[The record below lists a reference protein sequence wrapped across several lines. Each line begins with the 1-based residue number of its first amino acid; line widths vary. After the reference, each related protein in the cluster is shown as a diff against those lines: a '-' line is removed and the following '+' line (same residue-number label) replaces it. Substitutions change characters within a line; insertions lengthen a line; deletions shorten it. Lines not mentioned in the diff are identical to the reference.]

1 MRSLGGGGAVKNNS
15 HTDMID
21 EKKIHPTLVQGI
33 VPTKELGRDIVA
45 LRYDLLL
52 PVVEGMIE
60 EFLRQERGD
69 MNRGRIKLAKELGE
83 AARAMSVVRVHVEK
97 NISICTPYI
106 EKEKRDTKN

>member
-1 MRSLGGGGAVKNNS
+1 
-15 HTDMID
+15 MID

-52 PVVEGMIE
+52 PIVDGMIE

-69 MNRGRIKLAKELGE
+69 MNRGRVKLAKELGE
-83 AARAMSVVRVHVEK
+83 AARAMSVVKVHVEK
-97 NISICTPYI
+97 SISICTLYI